1 MYKELTRTD
10 RCLIKYMDMV
20 KLYDED
26 FRILD
31 RYKGYLEIIREC
43 NLRDREAF
51 VLLHKLFK
59 EDELEIFKDVDNY
72 IVNILR
78 RQVMQIYL
86 KEKPDIQNGIEL
98 LNSYK

>member
-1 MYKELTRTD
+1 MYTELIRTD

-31 RYKGYLEIIREC
+31 RYRGYLEIINSR
-43 NLRDREAF
+43 NLKYLEAHF
-51 VLLHKLFK
+51 ILKTLFK
-59 EDELEIFKDVDNY
+59 EEELDIFKDVDNY

-78 RQVMQIYL
+78 RQVMHYYL
-86 KEKPDIQNGIEL
+86 KEKPDIQNGMKLINL
-98 LNSYK
+98 FK

>member
-1 MYKELTRTD
+1 MYEELTRTD

-31 RYKGYLEIIREC
+31 RYRGYLEMIREC

-51 VLLHKLFK
+51 ILLHKLFK
-59 EDELEIFKDVDNY
+59 ESELEIFKDVDNC
-72 IVNILR
+72 IVNKLR
-78 RQVMQIYL
+78 KQVMYFYL
-86 KEKPDIQNGIEL
+86 KEKPDIQNGMRLI
-98 LNSYK
+98 NSFK

>member
-1 MYKELTRTD
+1 MYTELIRTD

-31 RYKGYLEIIREC
+31 RYRGYLEIINSR
-43 NLRDREAF
+43 NLKYLEAHF
-51 VLLHKLFK
+51 ILKTLFK
-59 EDELEIFKDVDNY
+59 EEELDIFKDVDNY

-78 RQVMQIYL
+78 RQVMQYYL
-86 KEKPDIQNGIEL
+86 KEKPDVQNGMKLINL
-98 LNSYK
+98 FK

>member
-10 RCLIKYMDMV
+10 RFLIKYMDMV

-31 RYKGYLEIIREC
+31 RYKFYLEIIREC

-59 EDELEIFKDVDNY
+59 ESELEIFKDVDNY
-72 IVNILR
+72 IVSILR
-78 RQVMQIYL
+78 RQVMQFYL
-86 KEKPDIQNGIEL
+86 KEKPDLQNGIEL
-98 LNSYK
+98 LNLYK